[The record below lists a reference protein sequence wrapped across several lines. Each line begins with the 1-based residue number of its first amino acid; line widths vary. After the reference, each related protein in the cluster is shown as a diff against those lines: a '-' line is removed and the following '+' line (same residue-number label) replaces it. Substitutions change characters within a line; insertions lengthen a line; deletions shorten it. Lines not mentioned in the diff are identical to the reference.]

1 MCWPAN
7 ISGAFFLALLIFDV
21 IQKEYSNLPYHS
33 LVGILVTGMLWV
45 LCILVGANITGAV
58 LLVPCIFIAG
68 YFFTIWFINESLKQ
82 QGCCMKCGEEEQP
95 KGTPYLVKKDY
106 SASTPHAKSEKKS
119 IERIDLFDK
128 LLPDII
134 KKPLGISPGISPGI
148 NPISS
153 SKTCINTKLTATPL
167 TA

>member
-33 LVGILVTGMLWV
+33 VLGIIITGMLWV
-45 LCILVGANITGAV
+45 LCFIVGANITGAV
-58 LLVPCIFIAG
+58 LIIPCIFIAG

-82 QGCCMKCGEEEQP
+82 QGCCMKCGEDQTPTEP
-95 KGTPYLVKKDY
+95 KGTAYLVKKDE
-106 SASTPHAKSEKKS
+106 SASKTATATPTAKPTPTPTPSPTPVTDFIK
-119 IERIDLFDK
+119 K
-128 LLPDII
+128 LLGMSTPS
-134 KKPLGISPGISPGI
+134 G
-148 NPISS
+148 
-153 SKTCINTKLTATPL
+153 TCVDSKLTATAL

>member
-45 LCILVGANITGAV
+45 LCLLVGANITGAV

-106 SASTPHAKSEKKS
+106 SASTPDAKSEKKS

-134 KKPLGISPGISPGI
+134 KKPLGISPGTNAP
-148 NPISS
+148 SS
-153 SKTCINTKLTATPL
+153 TCVDSKLTATPL

>member
-33 LVGILVTGMLWV
+33 VLGIIITGLLWV
-45 LCILVGANITGAV
+45 LCGMVGANITGAV
-58 LLVPCIFIAG
+58 LIVPCIFIAG

-82 QGCCMKCGEEEQP
+82 RGCCMTCGKDQTPTEP
-95 KGTPYLVKKDY
+95 KGTACLVKRDEPLSKT
-106 SASTPHAKSEKKS
+106 ATPSPTPITDFIKKS
-119 IERIDLFDK
+119 VEMTT
-128 LLPDII
+128 PS
-134 KKPLGISPGISPGI
+134 G
-148 NPISS
+148 
-153 SKTCINTKLTATPL
+153 TCVDSKLTATPL

>member
-33 LVGILVTGMLWV
+33 IIGIIITGMLWV
-45 LCILVGANITGAV
+45 LCFIVGANITGAV
-58 LLVPCIFIAG
+58 LIIPCIFIAG

-82 QGCCMKCGEEEQP
+82 RGCCMKCGEEETTPTEP
-95 KGTPYLVKKDY
+95 KGTAYLVKKDE
-106 SASTPHAKSEKKS
+106 SGSKTATATPTPTPSPTPITDFIKKLLGMSTPS
-119 IERIDLFDK
+119 
-128 LLPDII
+128 
-134 KKPLGISPGISPGI
+134 G
-148 NPISS
+148 
-153 SKTCINTKLTATPL
+153 TCVDSKLTATPL